1 MTPDPQPTLLERA
14 EEFDIAARIA
24 YDHGNYVFANTLSTH
39 AHLLRMEDLEE
50 RKHNDQLKKD

>member
-1 MTPDPQPTLLERA
+1 MRPDAQPTLLERA

-50 RKHNDQLKKD
+50 RKHDQLKKD